1 MRNIIQKASKA
12 LTAIIIAFA
21 VILTAILLGTSDNG
35 MSKDFVRAFDEIG
48 TTLDIFTIGTYIIA
62 GLTLLLVL
70 IFSVSNMFIKPKA
83 AKNALIGI
91 GALVIIIIVSYFLS
105 TPDIDPKFV
114 LDIAENTVV
123 TDALSQQVGAGL
135 IATYILAGLSVL
147 AIIYASVSKLIK
159 G

>member
-91 GALVIIIIVSYFLS
+91 GALVIIIIVSYLLS